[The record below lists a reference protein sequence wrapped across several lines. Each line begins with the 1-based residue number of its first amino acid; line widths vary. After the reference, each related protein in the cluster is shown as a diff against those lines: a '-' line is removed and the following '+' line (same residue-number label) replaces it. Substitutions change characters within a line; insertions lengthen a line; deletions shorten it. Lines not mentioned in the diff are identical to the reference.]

1 MRERE
6 QDVLTVSGLVQHLT
20 QVIDEDPGLSRVWVQ
35 GEISNFKHHGRGH
48 MYFTLKD
55 HQTRIRAVMFAGNNR
70 RLRFMPKDGDD
81 VLVRG
86 RVGVFER
93 DGQTQLYVTH
103 MQPNGVG
110 ELYVAF
116 QQLRDKLDEEGL
128 FSPSLKKRLPFF
140 PRRVGVITS
149 AHGAVVRDI
158 ITTIQRRSRGVDI
171 LVDPVPVQGPQAPL
185 EIAQALGRMNQA
197 GEVDVIIVGR
207 GGGSLEE
214 LWAFN
219 EEEVARSIRQS
230 RIPVVSAV
238 GHETDTTIADFVA
251 DVRASTPTAAAEMV
265 VPHFAELQIGLK
277 TVQERL
283 IQGMNQCLIAE
294 RVRLNR
300 WLDRP
305 VFRRPATGLE
315 QAEQRLDLLRGKL
328 VRGAREGLAPVRS
341 RLESRTYRLQGHHPA
356 LRVPRLKDRWLRLQ
370 RQSKTGMIRLL
381 QDYHRRWQ
389 GKMEHLDALSPLKV
403 MNRGYSL
410 LYRYDE
416 QELIQSVKQVQ
427 AGDLVRIRLSDGR
440 LKCQIWGMEEDSNG
454 KSR

>member
-6 QDVLTVSGLVQHLT
+6 QDVLTVTGLVQRLT
-20 QVIDEDPGLSRVWVQ
+20 QVIEEDPGLSRIWVQ

-55 HQTRIRAVMFAGNNR
+55 DQTRIRAVMFAGNNR

-81 VLVRG
+81 VLIRG

-116 QQLRDKLDEEGL
+116 QQLKEKLNEEGL
-128 FSPSLKKRLPFF
+128 FSPTLKKGLPFF
-140 PRRVGVITS
+140 PRCVGVVTS
-149 AHGAVVRDI
+149 AHGAAVRDI
-158 ITTIQRRSRGVDI
+158 ITTIRRRSRGVDI
-171 LVDPVPVQGPQAPL
+171 LLYPVPVQGPQAPL
-185 EIAQALGRMNQA
+185 EIAQALDQLNQA

-219 EEEVARSIRQS
+219 EEVVARSIHQS

-251 DVRASTPTAAAEMV
+251 DVRAATPTAAAEMI
-265 VPHFAELQIGLK
+265 VPRLEELQIGLK
-277 TVQERL
+277 AVQERL
-283 IQGMNQCLIAE
+283 TKGMKQCLTDG

-300 WLDRP
+300 SLDRP
-305 VFRRPATGLE
+305 VLRRPATGLE
-315 QAEQRLDLLRGKL
+315 QAEQRLDILTGDL
-328 VRGAREGLAPVRS
+328 VRAAREGFAPVRS
-341 RLESRTYRLQGHHPA
+341 RLESRTYRLKGHHPA
-356 LRVPRLKDRWLRLQ
+356 LRVPRLKERLVRLQ
-370 RQSKTGMIRLL
+370 RQSKVGMTRLL
-381 QDYHRRWQ
+381 REHRRRWQ
-389 GKMEHLDALSPLKV
+389 GRVEHLDALSPLKV
-403 MNRGYSL
+403 MSRGYSL
-410 LYRYDE
+410 LYRYDG
-416 QELIQSVKQVQ
+416 QELIKSVEQVQ

-440 LKCQIWGMEEDSNG
+440 LKCQVWGMEEDSNG